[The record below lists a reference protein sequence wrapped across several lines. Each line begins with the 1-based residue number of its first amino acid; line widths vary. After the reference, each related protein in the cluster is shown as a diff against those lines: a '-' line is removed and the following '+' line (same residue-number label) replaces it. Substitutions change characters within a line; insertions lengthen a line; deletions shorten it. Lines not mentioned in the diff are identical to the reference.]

1 MEDKIA
7 ETRET
12 GTEDIV
18 FGEGFAGI
26 SDLEVGPDGCL
37 YVVSLGQGKIF
48 RIVPGSTDASTLLS
62 PATEDAILTGDS
74 EQRRQ
79 DLDPIVEG
87 GGDQQ
92 DGMDEEVDDEDND
105 VDEGGGE
112 ED

>member
-26 SDLEVGPDGCL
+26 SDLEVGPDGYL

-79 DLDPIVEG
+79 DLDPIEG
-87 GGDQQ
+87 GGGQQ
-92 DGMDEEVDDEDND
+92 YGMDEEVDDEDVD

>member
-1 MEDKIA
+1 M
-7 ETRET
+7 
-12 GTEDIV
+12 
-18 FGEGFAGI
+18 
-26 SDLEVGPDGCL
+26 
-37 YVVSLGQGKIF
+37 
-48 RIVPGSTDASTLLS
+48 TLLS

-74 EQRRQ
+74 KQRRK

-92 DGMDEEVDDEDND
+92 DGIDEEVDDEDND

>member
-1 MEDKIA
+1 
-7 ETRET
+7 
-12 GTEDIV
+12 
-18 FGEGFAGI
+18 
-26 SDLEVGPDGCL
+26 L
-37 YVVSLGQGKIF
+37 
-48 RIVPGSTDASTLLS
+48 TLLS
-62 PATEDAILTGDS
+62 QATEDTILTGDS

>member
-1 MEDKIA
+1 M
-7 ETRET
+7 
-12 GTEDIV
+12 
-18 FGEGFAGI
+18 
-26 SDLEVGPDGCL
+26 
-37 YVVSLGQGKIF
+37 
-48 RIVPGSTDASTLLS
+48 TLLS
-62 PATEDAILTGDS
+62 PETEDAILTGDS
-74 EQRRQ
+74 KQRRQ

>member
-1 MEDKIA
+1 M
-7 ETRET
+7 
-12 GTEDIV
+12 
-18 FGEGFAGI
+18 
-26 SDLEVGPDGCL
+26 
-37 YVVSLGQGKIF
+37 
-48 RIVPGSTDASTLLS
+48 TLLS
-62 PATEDAILTGDS
+62 PATEDTILTGDS

-92 DGMDEEVDDEDND
+92 DGIDEEVDDEDND

>member
-1 MEDKIA
+1 
-7 ETRET
+7 
-12 GTEDIV
+12 
-18 FGEGFAGI
+18 
-26 SDLEVGPDGCL
+26 L
-37 YVVSLGQGKIF
+37 
-48 RIVPGSTDASTLLS
+48 TLLS
-62 PATEDAILTGDS
+62 PATEDTILTGDS

-105 VDEGGGE
+105 MDEGGGE

>member
-1 MEDKIA
+1 M
-7 ETRET
+7 
-12 GTEDIV
+12 
-18 FGEGFAGI
+18 
-26 SDLEVGPDGCL
+26 
-37 YVVSLGQGKIF
+37 
-48 RIVPGSTDASTLLS
+48 TLLS
-62 PATEDAILTGDS
+62 PATEDTILTGDS

-79 DLDPIVEG
+79 DLAPIVEG

>member
-1 MEDKIA
+1 M
-7 ETRET
+7 
-12 GTEDIV
+12 
-18 FGEGFAGI
+18 
-26 SDLEVGPDGCL
+26 
-37 YVVSLGQGKIF
+37 
-48 RIVPGSTDASTLLS
+48 TLLS

-74 EQRRQ
+74 KQRRQ

-92 DGMDEEVDDEDND
+92 DGMDEVGDDEDND

>member
-1 MEDKIA
+1 
-7 ETRET
+7 
-12 GTEDIV
+12 
-18 FGEGFAGI
+18 
-26 SDLEVGPDGCL
+26 L
-37 YVVSLGQGKIF
+37 
-48 RIVPGSTDASTLLS
+48 TLLS

-74 EQRRQ
+74 KQRRQ

-92 DGMDEEVDDEDND
+92 DGIDEEVDDEDND

>member
-1 MEDKIA
+1 
-7 ETRET
+7 
-12 GTEDIV
+12 
-18 FGEGFAGI
+18 
-26 SDLEVGPDGCL
+26 L
-37 YVVSLGQGKIF
+37 
-48 RIVPGSTDASTLLS
+48 TLLS
-62 PATEDAILTGDS
+62 PATEDTILTGDS

>member
-1 MEDKIA
+1 M
-7 ETRET
+7 
-12 GTEDIV
+12 
-18 FGEGFAGI
+18 
-26 SDLEVGPDGCL
+26 
-37 YVVSLGQGKIF
+37 
-48 RIVPGSTDASTLLS
+48 TLLS

-92 DGMDEEVDDEDND
+92 DGIDEEVDDEDND

>member
-1 MEDKIA
+1 M
-7 ETRET
+7 
-12 GTEDIV
+12 
-18 FGEGFAGI
+18 
-26 SDLEVGPDGCL
+26 
-37 YVVSLGQGKIF
+37 
-48 RIVPGSTDASTLLS
+48 TLLS
-62 PATEDAILTGDS
+62 QATEDTTLTGDS

>member
-1 MEDKIA
+1 M
-7 ETRET
+7 
-12 GTEDIV
+12 
-18 FGEGFAGI
+18 
-26 SDLEVGPDGCL
+26 
-37 YVVSLGQGKIF
+37 
-48 RIVPGSTDASTLLS
+48 TLLS
-62 PATEDAILTGDS
+62 PETEDTILTGDS

>member
-1 MEDKIA
+1 
-7 ETRET
+7 
-12 GTEDIV
+12 
-18 FGEGFAGI
+18 
-26 SDLEVGPDGCL
+26 L
-37 YVVSLGQGKIF
+37 
-48 RIVPGSTDASTLLS
+48 TLLS
-62 PATEDAILTGDS
+62 PATEDTILTGDS

-92 DGMDEEVDDEDND
+92 DGMDEEVDDQQDGMDEEVDDEEVDDEEVDDEDND

>member
-1 MEDKIA
+1 M
-7 ETRET
+7 T
-12 GTEDIV
+12 
-18 FGEGFAGI
+18 
-26 SDLEVGPDGCL
+26 P
-37 YVVSLGQGKIF
+37 
-48 RIVPGSTDASTLLS
+48 LS
-62 PATEDAILTGDS
+62 PATEDTILTGDS

-92 DGMDEEVDDEDND
+92 DDMDEDVDDEDND

>member
-1 MEDKIA
+1 M
-7 ETRET
+7 
-12 GTEDIV
+12 
-18 FGEGFAGI
+18 
-26 SDLEVGPDGCL
+26 
-37 YVVSLGQGKIF
+37 
-48 RIVPGSTDASTLLS
+48 TLLS
-62 PATEDAILTGDS
+62 PATEDTILTGDS

-92 DGMDEEVDDEDND
+92 DGMDEEVDDEEVDDEDND

>member
-1 MEDKIA
+1 M
-7 ETRET
+7 
-12 GTEDIV
+12 
-18 FGEGFAGI
+18 
-26 SDLEVGPDGCL
+26 
-37 YVVSLGQGKIF
+37 
-48 RIVPGSTDASTLLS
+48 TLLS

>member
-1 MEDKIA
+1 
-7 ETRET
+7 
-12 GTEDIV
+12 
-18 FGEGFAGI
+18 
-26 SDLEVGPDGCL
+26 L
-37 YVVSLGQGKIF
+37 
-48 RIVPGSTDASTLLS
+48 TLLS
-62 PATEDAILTGDS
+62 PATEDTILTGDS

-105 VDEGGGE
+105 VDEGGGGE

>member
-1 MEDKIA
+1 M
-7 ETRET
+7 T
-12 GTEDIV
+12 
-18 FGEGFAGI
+18 
-26 SDLEVGPDGCL
+26 P
-37 YVVSLGQGKIF
+37 
-48 RIVPGSTDASTLLS
+48 LS
-62 PATEDAILTGDS
+62 PATEDTILTGDR

-92 DGMDEEVDDEDND
+92 DDMDEDVDDEDND

>member
-1 MEDKIA
+1 M
-7 ETRET
+7 
-12 GTEDIV
+12 
-18 FGEGFAGI
+18 
-26 SDLEVGPDGCL
+26 
-37 YVVSLGQGKIF
+37 
-48 RIVPGSTDASTLLS
+48 TLLS
-62 PATEDAILTGDS
+62 PATEDTILTGDS

-92 DGMDEEVDDEDND
+92 DGMDEEVDDQQDGMDEEVDDEEVDDEDND

>member
-1 MEDKIA
+1 M
-7 ETRET
+7 
-12 GTEDIV
+12 
-18 FGEGFAGI
+18 
-26 SDLEVGPDGCL
+26 
-37 YVVSLGQGKIF
+37 
-48 RIVPGSTDASTLLS
+48 TLLS

-74 EQRRQ
+74 KQRRQ

-92 DGMDEEVDDEDND
+92 DGIDEEVDDEDND